1 VASVQEARDL
11 AEEGIDVMSI
21 ALPAALKQPLQ

>member
-21 ALPAALKQPLQ
+21 AMPAALKQPLQ